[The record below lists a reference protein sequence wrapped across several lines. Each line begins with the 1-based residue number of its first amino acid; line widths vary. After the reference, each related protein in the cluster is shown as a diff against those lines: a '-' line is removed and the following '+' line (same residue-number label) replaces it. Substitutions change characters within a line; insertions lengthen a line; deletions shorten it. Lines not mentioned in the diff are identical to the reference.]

1 MTFARGLARRS
12 RACRAEL
19 RSCMPRMV
27 PTVPVAPRGAAGR
40 LRCVRVAQVL
50 VHDCLPPGSPALLPA
65 FHTRPFQPTKAN
77 NTSRRPRARLRGRI
91 KAWWLCRLEAHPQ
104 KACATTFLFF
114 SQIIAPTAAQLVDQ
128 KLRGEVAD
136 GLDLA
141 VVVLARAV
149 QPVVPARVRM

>member
-1 MTFARGLARRS
+1 M
-12 RACRAEL
+12 C
-19 RSCMPRMV
+19 V
-27 PTVPVAPRGAAGR
+27 WH
-40 LRCVRVAQVL
+40 RCN
-50 VHDCLPPGSPALLPA
+50 LPPGSPALLPA
-65 FHTRPFQPTKAN
+65 FHTRPFQPSLKRTTPAAA
-77 NTSRRPRARLRGRI
+77 PVRACVGAS
-91 KAWWLCRLEAHPQ
+91 KHGGWCRLEAHPQ